1 MAGMSRKEIA
11 RLLDHIEP
19 QGVTTTRTT
28 KGVLLRLP
36 DQSTTM
42 LHFTGSDVREAKNV
56 RARLKRAGVSW
67 PTDGEPLGD
76 RIITS
81 RPQKRTLALATEA
94 LSRWEGRSITG
105 AQLRRLLPEGESM
118 TVHTSQVALWHLGWT
133 PTGPA
138 TSRKWL
144 RPLAD
149 EPEPEHLLT
158 NAELAAR
165 ELAHLP
171 QPEPQPEPTEA
182 PQLALVPDDVPEA
195 PAGGLREFIDTA
207 DSWTASPAAL
217 PPELTVTQLAQ
228 VLAAFGLQSE
238 IRVWRGDR

>member
-76 RIITS
+76 RILTS
-81 RPQKRTLALATEA
+81 RPQKRTLEVAAEA

-105 AQLRRLLPEGESM
+105 AQLRRLLPEGVTM

-133 PTGPA
+133 PTGSA
-138 TSRKWL
+138 TARKWL
-144 RPLAD
+144 RPID
-149 EPEPEHLLT
+149 TEPEPEHLLT
-158 NAELAAR
+158 SAELAAR
-165 ELAHLP
+165 ELAALPAP
-171 QPEPQPEPTEA
+171 QPEA
-182 PQLALVPDDVPEA
+182 PQLSLVHDEVP
-195 PAGGLREFIDTA
+195 PAAAAGAVREFIDTH
-207 DSWTASPAAL
+207 DSWTATAAAL
-217 PPELTVTQLAQ
+217 PPDLTMAQLAG
-228 VLAAFGLQSE
+228 VLDAFGLASE
-238 IRVWRGDR
+238 IRVWRNG

>member
-42 LHFTGSDVREAKNV
+42 LHFSGSDVREAKNV

-67 PTDGEPLGD
+67 PTDGDALPDAIL
-76 RIITS
+76 TS
-81 RPQKRTLALATEA
+81 RPQKRTLDKASAALE
-94 LSRWEGRSITG
+94 RWEGRSITG

-118 TVHTSQVALWHLGWT
+118 TVHTSQVVLWHLGWT

-138 TSRKWL
+138 TARKWL
-144 RPLAD
+144 RPLAA

-158 NAELAAR
+158 SAELAAR
-165 ELAHLP
+165 ELAAQP
-171 QPEPQPEPTEA
+171 QAEPEA
-182 PQLALVPDDVPEA
+182 PQLALVPDDVPAA
-195 PAGGLREFIDTA
+195 PAGALREFIDTA